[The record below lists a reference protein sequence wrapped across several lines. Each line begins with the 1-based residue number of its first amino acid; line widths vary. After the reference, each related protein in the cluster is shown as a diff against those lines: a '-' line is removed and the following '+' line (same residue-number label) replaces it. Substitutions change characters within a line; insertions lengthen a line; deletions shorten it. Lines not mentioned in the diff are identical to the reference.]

1 MGKETHMTQ
10 VRKLVRG
17 TGFAAV
23 AGLCAFA
30 FAAIGSPSIAS
41 AKKAKAAA
49 ASQSGSQGGE
59 DSKLSP
65 EEQKKKASRQAYD
78 AGLKDFANGRYQ
90 PAIEQL

>member
-49 ASQSGSQGGE
+49 SQSGSQGGE

-78 AGLKDFANGRYQ
+78 A
-90 PAIEQL
+90 